1 MLIIFLLLFLLNL
14 IIFFKISK
22 LSKILNIYD
31 APDNKLKLHKK
42 NVPIIGGIILA
53 FNFSILFFYQIFFL
67 NDFISIDLNKL
78 NFVEVV
84 TSLLF
89 IFGFFV
95 LGLCDDKINLSP
107 NKKLFYSIIL
117 ILLAIF
123 LNENL
128 AVKMMSISF
137 IENKI
142 FFENY
147 SIFFTIFC
155 FLILVNA
162 LNFYDGINGQS
173 CLIFIISFSYL
184 LIKSDMH
191 YFYIISI
198 ILILF
203 IFFLNI
209 SNKIFLG
216 DSGIYLLS
224 IILSSSLI
232 YEHNIQKNIIFA
244 DEIFFLLLLPGF
256 DLLRL
261 TIKRLLSLKNPFFG
275 DRDHIHHLLINKYPL
290 KVSNSIL
297 FLTSITP
304 IILFSFFNLNFFLVF
319 FIFLSI
325 YVFLIKY
332 LKSND

>member
-31 APDNKLKLHKK
+31 IPDNKLKLHKK

-78 NFVEVV
+78 NFFEVV
-84 TSLLF
+84 ISLLF

-107 NKKLFYSIIL
+107 NKKLFYSIIF

-123 LNENL
+123 FNENL

-173 CLIFIISFSYL
+173 CLIFIISFSFL

-216 DSGIYLLS
+216 DGGIYLLS

-261 TIKRLLSLKNPFFG
+261 TLKRLLSLKNPFFG
-275 DRDHIHHLLINKYPL
+275 DRDHIHHLLINKYSL

-304 IILFSFFNLNFFLVF
+304 IILFSVFNLNFFLVF